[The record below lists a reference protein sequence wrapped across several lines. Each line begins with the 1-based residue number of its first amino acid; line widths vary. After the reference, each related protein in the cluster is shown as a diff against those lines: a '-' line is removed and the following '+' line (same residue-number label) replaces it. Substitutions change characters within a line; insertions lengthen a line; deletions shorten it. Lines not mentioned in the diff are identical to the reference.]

1 MGVKLIKIL
10 DYGKNQVFLRAN
22 DIFRDQK
29 NTVGGKMKIIDI
41 ADKT

>member
-1 MGVKLIKIL
+1 MAKIKF
-10 DYGKNQVFLRAN
+10 FLRAN
-22 DIFRDQK
+22 DIFRDQR